1 MNACHETAERIESY
15 WKIIRIVVAHL
26 KIALKASTRVLWSLK
41 DNIETD
47 SDSNSLTPHNNC
59 RKKINKQEI
68 HLSVNCQ
75 NRFVTAQRVKK
86 ETQLHK

>member
-47 SDSNSLTPHNNC
+47 SDSNSLTPHNKC
-59 RKKINKQEI
+59 RKKILTNKKYI
-68 HLSVNCQ
+68 SLSI
-75 NRFVTAQRVKK
+75 VK
-86 ETQLHK
+86 TDL